1 MPFLRYD
8 SGDLAV
14 PSEDTTMSYGSLPF
28 TVDDFIGRQTDM
40 ITCSDGRKLAGV
52 NFYTM
57 MYKIEGV
64 EMFQIIQKDVNNIEV
79 QFIPSLNSQTI
90 PSDRFVKV
98 CMIEWVIV
106 HWISYQ

>member
-8 SGDLAV
+8 SGDLTF

-28 TVDDFIGRQTDM
+28 TVDDFIGRQADM
-40 ITCSDGRKLAGV
+40 ITCSDGRKLGV

-79 QFIPSLNSQTI
+79 QFIPSVNSQTI
-90 PSDRFVKV
+90 PLQ
-98 CMIEWVIV
+98 IL
-106 HWISYQ
+106 